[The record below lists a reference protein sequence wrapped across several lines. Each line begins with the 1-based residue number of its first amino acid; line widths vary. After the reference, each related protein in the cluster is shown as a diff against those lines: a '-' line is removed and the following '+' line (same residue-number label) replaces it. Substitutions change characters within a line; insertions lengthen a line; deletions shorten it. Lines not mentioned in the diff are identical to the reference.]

1 MAKKIYVGNLN
12 YNTTQDQLGEMF
24 AQFGD
29 VRDVAIIYDRFTNQ
43 SKGFGFVEM
52 EEDDA
57 ATAAISPLSTKP
69 KGGNPK
75 SMPLTNTL
83 SEAVVPPTSVRLIT
97 RVAARERNFFN
108 ITVALLFGVI
118 ACGCMRRAR
127 RRSRPDLQ

>member
-57 ATAAISPLSTKP
+57 ATAAISALN
-69 KGGNPK
+69 GAEMDGRA
-75 SMPLTNTL
+75 L
-83 SEAVVPPTSVRLIT
+83 
-97 RVAARERNFFN
+97 RVNEARERPPRE
-108 ITVALLFGVI
+108 
-118 ACGCMRRAR
+118 RREWN
-127 RRSRPDLQ
+127 